1 MIPRIVVVENIDQ
14 ALRNT
19 YGQKM
24 HIARDKA
31 IAGELRGK
39 WRIVNPEDRPSPK
52 PTAELKIAIR
62 AQEAKR
68 VKKTRIAWVQDNGI
82 DWRGGAE
89 FSARQVMAIGERCG
103 FHIEMVTPAEFAA
116 DSLVNA
122 DLIVLNNLW
131 HFSVEQMK
139 ALLAVLFER
148 RTPYVKYEHDHREL
162 TRTEFSR
169 RLFTHAAANVF
180 LSPVHRD
187 NHREGLGATGECI
200 PLAIDVDAFC
210 PVPGVARVPG
220 TALVCNVRTIK
231 TWDRLKTYIAEHP
244 EIRFTVLAANDVV
257 RGRNVKTV
265 PPVLPEKMPALYSAH
280 EFLVHLPDAWCAGE
294 RVVLEAALCGCRIV
308 ANERVGHTSWGWDL
322 TDATAL
328 RERLV
333 DAPFEFWRLID
344 GILAKRAAA

>member
-1 MIPRIVVVENIDQ
+1 VIPRVVSVENIDK
-14 ALRNT
+14 ALRDT
-19 YGQKM
+19 YGPMM

-39 WRIVNPEDRPSPK
+39 WRIVDPADRPSPK
-52 PTAELKIAIR
+52 PSAELKVATF

-68 VKKTRIAWVQDNGI
+68 VKKTRITWVQDNGI

-89 FSARQVMAIGERCG
+89 FSARQVVAIGEKCG
-103 FHIEMVTPAEFAA
+103 FHVELVTPTEFAA
-116 DSLVNA
+116 NALANA

-131 HFSVEQMK
+131 HFSGEQMRV
-139 ALLAVLFER
+139 LLAVLYER
-148 RTPYVKYEHDHREL
+148 RVPYVKYEHDHREL
-162 TRTEFSR
+162 TRPEFSR
-169 RLFTHAAANVF
+169 RLFEHAALSVF

-187 NHREGLGATGECI
+187 NHREALGAAGVCI

-210 PVPGVARVPG
+210 PVPGVARVSG

-231 TWDRLKTYIAEHP
+231 TWDRLKSYIAEHP
-244 EIRFTVLAANDVV
+244 EIRFTVLASTDVI

-308 ANERVGHTSWGWDL
+308 ANERVGHASWEWDL
-322 TDATAL
+322 TDTAAL
-328 RERLV
+328 RERLI
-333 DAPFEFWRLID
+333 DAPYEFWRLID
-344 GILAKRAAA
+344 GILVKRAAA

>member
-19 YGQKM
+19 YGPKM

-39 WRIVNPEDRPSPK
+39 WRIVDPEDRPSTR

-89 FSARQVMAIGERCG
+89 FSARKVMAVGERCG
-103 FHIEMVTPAEFAA
+103 FHIGMVTPADFAW
-116 DSLVNA
+116 DVLTNA

-131 HFSVEQMK
+131 HFSGEQMK
-139 ALLAVLFER
+139 AILSVLFER
-148 RTPYVKYEHDHREL
+148 RTPYVKYEHDHREIG
-162 TRTEFSR
+162 RPEFSR
-169 RLFTHAAANVF
+169 RLFAHAAANVF

-200 PLAIDVDAFC
+200 PLAIDVDAFR
-210 PVPGVARVPG
+210 PVPGVTRVPG

-231 TWDRLKTYIAEHP
+231 TWDRLTSYVAEHP
-244 EIRFTVLAANDVV
+244 EIRFTVLATADVIK
-257 RGRNVKTV
+257 GRYVKTT
-265 PPVLPEKMPALYSAH
+265 PPVPAEKMPALYSAH

-294 RVVLEAALCGCRIV
+294 RVVLEAALCGCKII
-308 ANERVGHTSWGWDL
+308 ANERVGHASWGWDL
-322 TDATAL
+322 ADAAAL
-328 RERLV
+328 RERLI
-333 DAPFEFWRLID
+333 DAPYEFWRLID
-344 GILAKRAAA
+344 GILAKRAAT